1 MVRHL
6 SPTKAIRRIFKDQ
19 APLVRQNMSL
29 FTFTFNHFHLNCFK
43 IPKYQRSWS
52 LTVTVSTDSTLLLLL
67 MVKSHVK
74 IKPSPRLSQ

>member
-6 SPTKAIRRIFKDQ
+6 SQTKPIQRIFKDQ
-19 APLVRQNMSL
+19 APLVRQHMSL
-29 FTFTFNHFHLNCFK
+29 FTFTFNHLHLNCFN

-52 LTVTVSTDSTLLLLL
+52 LTVTVSTESALFTIL
-67 MVKSHVK
+67 MVSHVK